1 VAAVGALLRSVTGV
15 VDVQQEA
22 TDHRLWSVTCT
33 PETRGSLLNSLVGSG
48 HVPWLVR
55 DRGMEL
61 DEIYQR
67 YFTTG
72 DETPEE
78 AAA

>member
-1 VAAVGALLRSVTGV
+1 MCRLSLLSTLVGA
-15 VDVQQEA
+15 
-22 TDHRLWSVTCT
+22 
-33 PETRGSLLNSLVGSG
+33 G

-78 AAA
+78 VAA